1 MYGSIRRGSSKQNEP
16 KNQLKDK
23 SAGYCAV
30 IYESRSLHQCCL
42 IITLSGLV
50 RFISEISISC
60 KKRVVMT
67 VRRNEIEDNVYTTGL
82 TRH

>member
-1 MYGSIRRGSSKQNEP
+1 MYDNIRRGSSRKNEP

-23 SAGYCAV
+23 TAGFCAV
-30 IYESRSLHQCCL
+30 IYESRSLCLCCL
-42 IITLSGLV
+42 IITSPGLV

-60 KKRVVMT
+60 KKQTVMT

-82 TRH
+82 T